1 VKPRTTPPETV
12 NPVTAAWP
20 QGWPPLHL
28 VVDDHIEPAVRA
40 AVDARAAALD
50 AVSAAAHPP
59 VFDDVV
65 AIERAHALLWPVRQ
79 LWSVLLK
86 TSGTPARHNLDAVVT
101 PLLADSDASAW
112 LDPRL
117 YARVAALY
125 ARRGELDLDQEDA
138 ALLERI
144 HQRFV
149 RAGAHLDDVARET
162 LRALTA
168 REAELEVAIEARLS
182 AGLAA
187 AAVHVTDRAELAG
200 LDDDEIAA
208 AAAAAAERDLTGWLL
223 TLSAPTVQPILA
235 RLADPGLR
243 RRVHA
248 ASTTRCSR
256 GDAHDTRHLA
266 VELYRLR
273 ATRARLLGYAHHAD
287 YVLAEQ
293 TAGSPKAVA
302 ALLHELAPL
311 AARQAAAE
319 DAALTAGPDQVA
331 AADRL
336 FLADQ
341 ARRAHHA
348 GGVDVDDVRE
358 YLPLSAVLDGVRQLV
373 HTLYGMQLRDRSDLP
388 VHVFGVRT
396 WEAVDRDGRHLG
408 LVLADLH
415 RRPGKRPGAWCT
427 ELSAQSRLLDQRA
440 VVCLSLNLPP
450 QPDNALHSG
459 DVLLTAEQ
467 AVTVWHE
474 VGHVV
479 HVMLSDVRYPGDSGF
494 SRLPRDV
501 VEAPSVVQEMWALD
515 PDLLADYARHH
526 VTGAPMP
533 ADLAAGLT
541 ATRHGVGYRLVEDV
555 ATALL
560 DLAWHSLGPDDEIA
574 SVEAF
579 EQQVLEEAGLADT
592 VPPRYLTAFFRHSL
606 VGGYDASYYAY
617 SWSDALAAQLHE
629 AFAALG
635 GPGRAAGDALRSV
648 LARGGTDP
656 GLYLA
661 LAGGQLRTGPL
672 LARLGI
678 TA

>member
-1 VKPRTTPPETV
+1 MELRTALPEAAD
-12 NPVTAAWP
+12 PFAAAWP
-20 QGWPPLHL
+20 LGWPPLHL
-28 VVDDHIEPAVRA
+28 VVDEHIEPAVRA
-40 AVDARAAALD
+40 AVDARAAALE
-50 AVSAAAHPP
+50 AVSTAEHPP
-59 VFDDVV
+59 AFGDVV
-65 AIERAHALLWPVRQ
+65 NIERAHALLWPVRQ

-86 TSGTPARHNLDAVVT
+86 TAGTPARHALDAVVT
-101 PLLADSDASAW
+101 PLLAAADAAAW

-117 YARVAALY
+117 YARVAAVH
-125 ARRGELDLDQEDA
+125 ARRAELDLDQEDT
-138 ALLERI
+138 ALLDRV
-144 HQRFV
+144 HRRFV
-149 RAGAHLDDVARET
+149 RVGAHLDDGARDR
-162 LRALTA
+162 LRTLTA
-168 REAELEVAIEARLS
+168 HEAELEVAIEARLS

-200 LDDDEIAA
+200 LDDNEVAA
-208 AAAAAAERDLTGWLL
+208 AAAAAAERDQDGWLL

-248 ASTTRCSR
+248 ASVSRCSR

-293 TAGSPKAVA
+293 TAGSSEAVA
-302 ALLHELAPL
+302 TLLHELAPL
-311 AARQAAAE
+311 AVRQAAAE
-319 DAALTAGPDQVA
+319 DTALTTGSGPVA

-341 ARRAHHA
+341 ARRGA
-348 GGVDVDDVRE
+348 DVADVRE

-373 HTLYGMQLRDRSDLP
+373 HRLYGMQLRERLDLP
-388 VHVFGVRT
+388 VHAPGVLT
-396 WEAVDRDGRHLG
+396 WEAVDHDGRRLG

-450 QPDNALHSG
+450 HPDSALNSG
-459 DVLLTAEQ
+459 DVLLTADE
-467 AVTVWHE
+467 AVTVFHE

-515 PDLLADYARHH
+515 PGLLAGYARHH

-533 ADLAAGLT
+533 ADLAAALT
-541 ATRHGVGYRLVEDV
+541 TTRHGVGYRLVEDI

-560 DLAWHSLGPDDEIA
+560 DLAWHSIGPDDEIGD
-574 SVEAF
+574 VEAF
-579 EQQVLEEAGLADT
+579 EHQVLTAAGLADT

-629 AFAALG
+629 AFTALG
-635 GPGRAAGDALRSV
+635 GPGRAAGDALREV

-661 LAGGQLRTGPL
+661 LVGGQLRTGPF

-678 TA
+678 TG